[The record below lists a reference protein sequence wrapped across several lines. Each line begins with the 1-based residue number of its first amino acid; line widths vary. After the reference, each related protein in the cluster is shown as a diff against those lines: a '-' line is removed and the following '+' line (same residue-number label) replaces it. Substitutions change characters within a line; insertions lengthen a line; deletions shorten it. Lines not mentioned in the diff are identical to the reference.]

1 MSKIHQPKRPTHTA
15 YAVDGEGDNATWTEI
30 GALWPHEDG
39 KGFNLN
45 LKALP
50 LGSRIVIRE
59 RKAKDNAD
67 ESAGA

>member
-1 MSKIHQPKRPTHTA
+1 MTKPAPSKKPSHTA
-15 YAVDGEGDNATWTEI
+15 YVVDGEGDSATWTEI

-50 LGSRIVIRE
+50 LGGRVVIRQ
-59 RKAKDNAD
+59 RKARDTK